1 MQERASAVRGVEVK
15 DDTIP
20 GGGRATVGVACAT
33 GLPDAGTDA
42 AAPSGIPFQ
51 SFCGVS
57 WRTHNSSCRQL
68 AGSEGRS
75 RNRDVNYPLVTRNR
89 RDPARDCRA

>member
-42 AAPSGIPFQ
+42 AARSGIPFQ
-51 SFCGVS
+51 SGS
-57 WRTHNSSCRQL
+57 TAASPGGRTTRHVASSPGPNVDRGI
-68 AGSEGRS
+68 A
-75 RNRDVNYPLVTRNR
+75 T
-89 RDPARDCRA
+89 

>member
-33 GLPDAGTDA
+33 GLPDVASSPGPRVDR
-42 AAPSGIPFQ
+42 GIA
-51 SFCGVS
+51 
-57 WRTHNSSCRQL
+57 T
-68 AGSEGRS
+68 
-75 RNRDVNYPLVTRNR
+75 
-89 RDPARDCRA
+89 